1 LEIAKTLDDDLLKL
15 MGYQEGA
22 FAMGY
27 IRDFED
33 PLSAVRDG
41 IPYGYDPS
49 RVRTDASPE
58 YAAFLAGSQ

>member
-1 LEIAKTLDDDLLKL
+1 

-22 FAMGY
+22 FSMGY

-33 PLSAVRDG
+33 PLRAIRG
-41 IPYGYDPS
+41 IEAIPYGFDAE
-49 RVRTDASPE
+49 RVRPDASPE